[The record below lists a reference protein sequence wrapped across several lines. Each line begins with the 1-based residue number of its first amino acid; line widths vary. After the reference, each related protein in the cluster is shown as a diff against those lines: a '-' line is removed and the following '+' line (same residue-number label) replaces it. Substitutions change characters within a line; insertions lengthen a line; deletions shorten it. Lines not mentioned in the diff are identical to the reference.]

1 MYTEYIAKEVYNMAK
16 PKKKYSDLNKNEINF
31 IKKVLN
37 ITKIQDIDITILKR
51 LKENLKLLKDSRNQ
65 HMIIYKLWDVIMCV
79 ILASFADNNT
89 WEDIHQF
96 VIDNQNWLKSFLKM
110 TGGIPTANSYE
121 RIMGLIDS
129 KELNKLLFDFFKCI
143 SFEEIPKFNL
153 LNFDGRVNN
162 GSKRILT
169 LSNASKKPL
178 NCLNAYS
185 TKYGYCIET
194 IPIDEKTNE
203 IPTIEELIKG
213 MNLTGIIATWDAL
226 NSQIKNVKA
235 VIEAGGDYIIPI
247 KGNQGLFYQ
256 DLIHYFDDKRCE
268 EMIAG
273 NLESSYLTYIEKSHS
288 SIIKYEC
295 FQTSDI
301 KWYDKLNDWEDI
313 KTFGMVRKT
322 VTKKELVKNNRKNAK
337 DKDKKVEKEIT
348 TIENRY
354 YISSRNVNILEFN
367 EATRGQ
373 WNIENKIHW
382 HLDFTFC
389 QDDNTTTNKNALL
402 NLEII
407 HKFILAILNRVK
419 PKYNMSL
426 RSIRKHLSNNFEE
439 FLPELLCYLMVS

>member
-1 MYTEYIAKEVYNMAK
+1 MAK

-37 ITKIQDIDITILKR
+37 ITKIQNIDITILKR

-96 VIDNQNWLKSFLKM
+96 VVDNQNWLKSFLKM

-162 GSKRILT
+162 GSKRNLT

-203 IPTIEELIKG
+203 IPTI
-213 MNLTGIIATWDAL
+213 
-226 NSQIKNVKA
+226 
-235 VIEAGGDYIIPI
+235 
-247 KGNQGLFYQ
+247 
-256 DLIHYFDDKRCE
+256 
-268 EMIAG
+268 
-273 NLESSYLTYIEKSHS
+273 
-288 SIIKYEC
+288 
-295 FQTSDI
+295 
-301 KWYDKLNDWEDI
+301 
-313 KTFGMVRKT
+313 
-322 VTKKELVKNNRKNAK
+322 
-337 DKDKKVEKEIT
+337 
-348 TIENRY
+348 
-354 YISSRNVNILEFN
+354 
-367 EATRGQ
+367 
-373 WNIENKIHW
+373 
-382 HLDFTFC
+382 
-389 QDDNTTTNKNALL
+389 
-402 NLEII
+402 
-407 HKFILAILNRVK
+407 
-419 PKYNMSL
+419 
-426 RSIRKHLSNNFEE
+426 
-439 FLPELLCYLMVS
+439 